1 MRIFLIC
8 TLLLVAAISNARTR
22 TYWVE
27 FTDKGITESEFVAG
41 SPAYEDALTRF
52 SSDAIAKRQQ
62 LVRDGV
68 LKSVLTIEDAYVSKE
83 YINSLKSLGLHIQSQ
98 IRWSNAVSV
107 EIPDELLAKVKS
119 LPFVSNIKHVLSGVK
134 QSREESLSPFVFSS
148 YSTTDD
154 EPQLISRE
162 YGYDSII
169 YHYGGSASQLERTG
183 VTPLHAMGLDATNV
197 KIGFM
202 DTGFRWEGMRT
213 TKERNVLFEYD
224 YVYRDSSVANDINDQ
239 QDQDGHGS
247 VVLSAAV
254 GYLPDSVVGAAYNA
268 EIYLAKTEDLRN
280 ETPAEE
286 DNYAEAIEY
295 FESQGVRIAS
305 SSLGYMF
312 YDFGFTSYE
321 YSDLDGE
328 TTISARAASRA
339 AKLGILCVTAMG
351 NGGTSGY
358 PFLITPADA
367 DSVIAVGAL
376 DVNDTIAAFSSRG
389 PSADGR
395 MKPEVVAPGVKVWTM
410 NNADMQT
417 EAGGTSLATPL
428 VSGACAVIMQA
439 HPWASAQQVRKAVTQ
454 SATQHPIPD
463 YTYGYG
469 RIDAYGAALKL
480 GTLIAPHRLWN
491 EDTIYTVQV
500 GIAANNGVK
509 NPRVVYAYNVGGLY
523 TNVLP
528 LSLMTDSLIYRAT
541 FPTLPKGTHVRYY
554 IETQDGADTV
564 THSPRNATDSVYS
577 FYVGDSIPN
586 PPYSVKQIEDASVS
600 VYPNPTRDYI
610 NITLPLGS
618 ESVELVDVLGR
629 IVRSSELKSNSI
641 GLKLSVQGLEEG
653 IYNLT
658 VRKKDGNV
666 SARKIIVSR

>member
-1 MRIFLIC
+1 MFFLV
-8 TLLLVAAISNARTR
+8 LVAATGSARTGK
-22 TYWVE
+22 YWVE
-27 FTDKGITESEFVAG
+27 FTDKGINESEFVAG
-41 SPAYEDALTRF
+41 NTAYEETLKRF
-52 SSDAIAKRQQ
+52 SSDAITKREQ
-62 LVRDGV
+62 LVKNGT
-68 LKSVLTIEDAYVSKE
+68 LKRVLTIEDAPLNKE
-83 YINSLKSLGLHIQSQ
+83 YVNGLTSLGLHVRSQ

-107 EIPDELLAKVKS
+107 AIPDELLGKVKS
-119 LPFVSNIKHVLSGVK
+119 LPFVRTIKHVLTGVK
-134 QSREESLSPFVFSS
+134 QSQEESLSPFLHSSFSPN
-148 YSTTDD
+148 D

-183 VTPLHAMGLDATNV
+183 VRPLHAMGLDATNV

-213 TKERNVLFEYD
+213 TKDRNIAFEYD
-224 YVYRDSSVANDINDQ
+224 YVYRDSIVSNEINDEP
-239 QDQDGHGS
+239 DQDGHGS
-247 VVLSAAV
+247 LVISAAV

-268 EIYLAKTEDLRN
+268 DIYLAKTEDLRS
-280 ETPAEE
+280 ETPTEE
-286 DNYAEAIEY
+286 DNYAESIEY

-321 YSDLDGE
+321 YSELDGK

-339 AKLGILCVTAMG
+339 ASLGMLCVTAMG

-358 PFLITPADA
+358 PYLITPADA
-367 DSVIAVGAL
+367 DSALAVGAL

-410 NNADMQT
+410 NSADMQA

-439 HPWASAQQVRKAVTQ
+439 HPWASAQQVRKAVIE

-463 YTYGYG
+463 NTYGYG

-491 EDTIYTVQV
+491 DDTAYMVQV
-500 GIAANNGVK
+500 GIAAGNGVK
-509 NPRVVYAYNVGGLY
+509 NPQIIFAYNVGGLY
-523 TNVLP
+523 NNFLP
-528 LSLMTDSLIYRAT
+528 LELVTDSLIYRAT

-554 IETQDGADTV
+554 IETQDGADTI
-564 THSPRNATDSVYS
+564 TRSPRNVPDSVYS

-586 PPYSVKQIEDASVS
+586 PPYKVKKMEDVAIS
-600 VYPNPTRDYI
+600 VYPNPARDYV
-610 NITLPLGS
+610 NITLPPGS
-618 ESVELVDVLGR
+618 ELIEFTDVLGR
-629 IVRSSELKSNSI
+629 VVRSVDIHSFTV
-641 GLKLSVQGLEEG
+641 GLRLSLYGIEEG
-653 IYNLT
+653 IYNMIVHT
-658 VRKKDGNV
+658 KDGNI
-666 SARKIIVSR
+666 SSRKIVVSR

>member
-8 TLLLVAAISNARTR
+8 TLLLVAAISNART
-22 TYWVE
+22 TKYWVE

-41 SPAYEDALTRF
+41 NPAYQEVLTRF
-52 SSDAIAKRQQ
+52 SSDAITKRQQ

-68 LKSVLTIEDAYVSKE
+68 LKSVLTIEDASVSKE
-83 YINSLKSLGLHIQSQ
+83 YINSLKSLGLHIKSQ

-107 EIPDELLAKVKS
+107 EIPDELLSKVKS
-119 LPFVSNIKHVLSGVK
+119 LPFVKNIRPVLTGVK
-134 QSREESLSPFVFSS
+134 QSREELLSPFLHSSFSS
-148 YSTTDD
+148 SN

-183 VTPLHAMGLDATNV
+183 VMPLHAMGLDATKV

-213 TKERNVLFEYD
+213 TKERNVVFEYD

-268 EIYLAKTEDLRN
+268 EIFLAKTEDLRN

-312 YDFGFTSYE
+312 YDSGFMSYTYE
-321 YSDLDGE
+321 DLDGE

-339 AKLGILCVTAMG
+339 AKLGMLCVTAMG

-410 NNADMQT
+410 NNDDMQT

-463 YTYGYG
+463 NTYGHG

-491 EDTIYTVQV
+491 DDTAYTVQV

-509 NPRVVYAYNVGGLY
+509 NPRVVYAYNIGGLY
-523 TNVLP
+523 TNILP

-541 FPTLPKGTHVRYY
+541 FPTLPKGTYVRYY

-564 THSPRNATDSVYS
+564 TRSPRNATDSVYS
-577 FYVGDSIPN
+577 FYVGDTIPN
-586 PPYSVKQIEDASVS
+586 PPYSVKKTKDDSIS
-600 VYPNPTRDYI
+600 VYPNPAHDYV

-618 ESVELVDVLGR
+618 ESVELADVLGR
-629 IVRSSELKSNSI
+629 IVRSSELKSTSI

-653 IYNLT
+653 IYNLII
-658 VRKKDGNV
+658 RKKDGNV

>member
-1 MRIFLIC
+1 MKTFLIC
-8 TLLLVAAISNARTR
+8 FLVLVAATGSARTGK
-22 TYWVE
+22 YWVE
-27 FTDKGITESEFVAG
+27 FTDKSIKASEFIEG
-41 SPAYEDALTRF
+41 DPIYEETLKRF
-52 SSDAIAKRQQ
+52 SPDAIAKREQ
-62 LVRDGV
+62 LVKSGT
-68 LKSVLTIEDAYVSKE
+68 LKSVLTIEDAPINKE
-83 YINSLKSLGLHIQSQ
+83 YINSLTSLGLHIRSQ

-107 EIPDELLAKVKS
+107 LIPDELLGKVKS
-119 LPFVSNIKHVLSGVK
+119 LPFVKTIKHVLSGVK
-134 QSREESLSPFVFSS
+134 QSQEESLSSFLYSS
-148 YSTTDD
+148 FPSQD

-183 VTPLHAMGLDATNV
+183 VRPLHAMGLDATQV

-213 TKERNVLFEYD
+213 TKDRSIAFEYD
-224 YVYRDSSVANDINDQ
+224 YVYRDSIVANEAIDVP
-239 QDQDGHGS
+239 DQDGHGS
-247 VVLSAAV
+247 VVISAAV

-268 EIYLAKTEDLRN
+268 DIYLAKTEDLRS
-280 ETPAEE
+280 ETPEEE

-312 YDFGFTSYE
+312 YDLGFTSYE
-321 YSDLDGE
+321 YSELDGK
-328 TTISARAASRA
+328 TTISARAASHA
-339 AKLGILCVTAMG
+339 ATLGMLCVTAMG

-367 DSVIAVGAL
+367 DSILAVGAL
-376 DVNDTIAAFSSRG
+376 DVNDSIATFSSRG

-410 NNADMQT
+410 NSADMQA

-428 VSGACAVIMQA
+428 VSSACAVIMQA
-439 HPWASAQQVRKAVTQ
+439 HPWASAEQVRKAVIE

-463 YTYGYG
+463 NTYGYG

-491 EDTIYTVQV
+491 DDTTYTVQV
-500 GIAANNGVK
+500 GIAAGNGVK
-509 NPRVVYAYNVGGLY
+509 NPRIVYAYNVGGLY
-523 TNVLP
+523 NNFLP
-528 LSLMTDSLIYRAT
+528 LELVTDSLIYRAT

-554 IETQDGADTV
+554 IETQDGADTI
-564 THSPRNATDSVYS
+564 TRSPRNAPDSVYG

-586 PPYSVKQIEDASVS
+586 PPYSVKKIEDISVR
-600 VYPNPTRDYI
+600 VYPNPANDYV

-618 ESVELVDVLGR
+618 ESLELVDVIGR
-629 IVRSSELKSNSI
+629 TARTFEVNSFSV
-641 GLKLSVQGLEEG
+641 GLKLPLQGLEEG
-653 IYNLT
+653 VYSLI

-666 SARKIIVSR
+666 SMRKIIVSR